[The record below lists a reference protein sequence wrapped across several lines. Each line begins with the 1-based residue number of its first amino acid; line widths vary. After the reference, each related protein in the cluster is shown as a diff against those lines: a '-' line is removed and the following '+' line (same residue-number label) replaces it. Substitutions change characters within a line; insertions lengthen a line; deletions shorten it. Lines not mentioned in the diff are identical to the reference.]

1 MDNGCEKCAQ
11 VEGLCPE
18 CEIEM
23 LEDDIARNMNRIEEL
38 KQKQKGEQDAKI
50 QRFKTIEVFESTRR

>member
-11 VEGLCPE
+11 VEGLCPD

-23 LEDDIARNMNRIEEL
+23 LEADIGRSMNRIEEI
-38 KQKQKGEQDAKI
+38 KERKEQQHAV
-50 QRFKTIEVFESTRR
+50 TE

>member
-11 VEGLCPE
+11 VEGLCPD

-23 LEDDIARNMNRIEEL
+23 LEADIGRSMNRIEKL
-38 KQKQKGEQDAKI
+38 KQKKQKLEQERKLQCPAQMI
-50 QRFKTIEVFESTRR
+50 SEPQSM